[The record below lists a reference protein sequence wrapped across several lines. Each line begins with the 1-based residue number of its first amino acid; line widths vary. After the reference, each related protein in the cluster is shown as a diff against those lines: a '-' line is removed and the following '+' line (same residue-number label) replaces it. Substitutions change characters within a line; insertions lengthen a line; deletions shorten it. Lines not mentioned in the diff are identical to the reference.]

1 MANEFTH
8 TEQNYIKA
16 IYHLSKKEGTTAY
29 TQEVA
34 AAMSTS
40 SASATDM
47 IKKLTEKGLLAYV
60 PYRGAKLNKK
70 GEKTALSI
78 IRRHR
83 LWELFLTKVLKF
95 KWDEVHPMAEELEH
109 VSSDLLLQRI
119 DKYLSHPKF
128 DPHGDPIPDMNGK
141 LSETSNCALSN
152 LNINQSGVISGVNKH
167 SPDFLRYLDQNGLV
181 LSSRI
186 KIIAF
191 HSFDKS
197 MDLVINGK
205 KTLHISYQVASN
217 ILVKEKPNTD
227 KSFKNNTSVS

>member
-29 TQEVA
+29 TQDVA
-34 AAMSTS
+34 AALSTS

-47 IKKLTEKGLLAYV
+47 IKKLSEKGLLTYV

-70 GEKTALSI
+70 GEKTALTI

-83 LWELFLTKVLKF
+83 LWELFLTEVLKF
-95 KWDEVHPMAEELEH
+95 KWDEVHAMAEELEH

-119 DKYLSHPKF
+119 DKHLSHPKF

-141 LSETSNCALSN
+141 LSETGFSVLAN
-152 LNINQSGVISGVNKH
+152 LCTGQSGVISGVNKH
-167 SPDFLRYLDQNGLV
+167 SAEFLKYLELNGLI
-181 LSSRI
+181 LNSTI
-186 KIIAF
+186 KIIVL
-191 HSFDKS
+191 HPFDKS
-197 MDLVINGK
+197 MDLLINGK
-205 KTLHISYQVASN
+205 KNLHISHQVAVN
-217 ILVKEKPNTD
+217 ILVKEKATSE
-227 KSFKNNTSVS
+227 KSTKNKSNPS